1 MAQVFPTKANLMATQ
16 KSLDLAKLG
25 YELMDR
31 KRNILV
37 REMMQLISEAKEVEA
52 NINAVYDKAYSSLK
66 LANITLGVCGNFART
81 IPVDNGLSL
90 DFRSV
95 MGVEIPKIS
104 LESSKLMPYFGF
116 NSTNSHLD
124 EAYINFNEAKKMT
137 VKLAET
143 EASIYRLADAV
154 KKTQKRA
161 NALNNIMIPQFTGT
175 IKYISEAL
183 EEKEREDFTRLKAV
197 KNQKEEKKREAKEK
211 SEDCKSS
218 SFTVLFMCFFAD
230 YAFAVVFSYPY

>member
-37 REMMQLISEAKEVEA
+37 REMMQLIDEAKEVEA
-52 NINAVYDKAYSSLK
+52 TISETYERAYSSLR

-81 IPVDNGLSL
+81 IPVDDGLSL

-95 MGVEIPKIS
+95 MGVEIPKIN
-104 LESSKLMPYFGF
+104 LEEHHLRPYYGF
-116 NSTNSHLD
+116 KSTNSYLD
-124 EAYINFNEAKKMT
+124 EAYFNFSEAKKIT

-143 EASIYRLADAV
+143 QASIYRLADAV

-161 NALNNIMIPQFTGT
+161 NALNNIMIPQFTAT
-175 IKYISEAL
+175 IKYITEAL
-183 EEKEREDFTRLKAV
+183 DEKEREDFTRLKVV
-197 KNQKEEKKREAKEK
+197 KSTKEAGAQTE
-211 SEDCKSS
+211 
-218 SFTVLFMCFFAD
+218 
-230 YAFAVVFSYPY
+230 